1 MIGTGT
7 TWGLTGPAFL
17 WLYAG
22 LCVAVALAIRWHWQR
37 TLGPRP
43 HAESAEL
50 DAYRLAML
58 NGGPQLAITAAAT
71 RLHTDGVLCDGDEP
85 RTLVLNG
92 RLHSNADELEWAVFD
107 AVQREPNIRTAALRR
122 ELEDSEPV
130 KRLTAR
136 LADAGLLV
144 KPGVAT
150 KLRRLWLLGTALGV
164 LGAARIWAGI
174 ENDAAVGYLTILVIV
189 VVMATFWLARKRP
202 WATARGHA
210 LVSRQRTSNRDLS
223 TTGSGP
229 QLPLAVALYGGA
241 VLWTADPA
249 IALAWNVPRENA
261 SGGTGTSSGGPCGGG
276 WGGGGGWSGGGD
288 GGGGGGCGG
297 GCGGGGGGGGG

>member
-1 MIGTGT
+1 MLGTGT

-22 LCVAVALAIRWHWQR
+22 LCVAVGLAIRWHWQR

-43 HAESAEL
+43 HADSAEL

-71 RLHTDGVLCDGDEP
+71 RLHTDGVLCDGDDP

-122 ELEDSEPV
+122 ELEESEPV
-130 KRLTAR
+130 KRLASR
-136 LADAGLLV
+136 LADSGLLL
-144 KPGVAT
+144 KPEIGS
-150 KLRRLWLLGTALGV
+150 KLRRLWLLGAALV
-164 LGAARIWAGI
+164 SLGGARIWAGI
-174 ENDAAVGYLTILVIV
+174 ENDAAVGYLTILVIAV
-189 VVMATFWLARKRP
+189 ALATFWLASKRP

-210 LVSRQRTSNRDLS
+210 LVARQRTSHRDLS

-229 QLPLAVALYGGA
+229 QLPLAVALYGGG
-241 VLWTADPA
+241 VLWAADPA
-249 IALAWNVPRENA
+249 IALAWNVPRENT
-261 SGGTGTSSGGPCGGG
+261 SGGTGTSSGGGC
-276 WGGGGGWSGGGD
+276 GGGWSGGGD
-288 GGGGGGCGG
+288 GGGGGGGCGG
-297 GCGGGGGGGGG
+297 GCGGGGGGG